1 MYKTK
6 TIRLSEPL
14 LDSLQQLAKQDKRSL
29 SNYIEIALENHLR
42 IVQTDVKG

>member
-29 SNYIEIALENHLR
+29 NNYIEIALENHLK

>member
-14 LDSLQQLAKQDKRSL
+14 LDSLQQLAKKDKRSL

-42 IVQTDVKG
+42 IVQTDVKR